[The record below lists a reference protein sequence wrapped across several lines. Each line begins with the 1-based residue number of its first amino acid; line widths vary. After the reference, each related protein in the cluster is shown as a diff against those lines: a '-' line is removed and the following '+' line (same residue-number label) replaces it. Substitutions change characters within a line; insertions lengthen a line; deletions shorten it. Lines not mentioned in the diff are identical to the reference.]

1 MLDKHM
7 LNMLS
12 SENKDII
19 IIIIIIISIQ
29 PRIRIIKLRALNS

>member
-19 IIIIIIISIQ
+19 IIIIIIIVLVRTASV
-29 PRIRIIKLRALNS
+29 PHH